1 MVSSSSSDSD
11 RNPKKRFSWIPS
23 DSSEESDILYEL
35 RRETEL
41 KCLNPIMLS
50 GKIQGNFLAII
61 SKLIKPFNVLE
72 IGTYTG
78 YSTLCIAKGLSPAG
92 MIHTIDKNEELLQ
105 IQNKYFEKSGL
116 RNQIKQYT
124 GDALAI
130 IPKLKFDF
138 DMVFLDADK
147 ENYVKYLELISPIL
161 KPGGVLLTD
170 NVLWHGKILESPEN
184 QDRVTRLI
192 DNFNKKILEDKSLKT
207 VMLPIRDGISL
218 TLKL

>member
-1 MVSSSSSDSD
+1 MDFSNKEIYNYIDNHSSD
-11 RNPKKRFSWIPS
+11 
-23 DSSEESDILYEL
+23 ESDILYEL

-61 SKLIKPFNVLE
+61 SKLIKPINVLE

-78 YSTLCIAKGLSPAG
+78 YSTLCIAEGLNPAG
-92 MIHTIDKNEELLQ
+92 IIHTIDKNEELLQ

-170 NVLWHGKILESPEN
+170 NVLWHGKILESSEN

>member
-1 MVSSSSSDSD
+1 MDFSNKEIYNYIDNHSSD
-11 RNPKKRFSWIPS
+11 
-23 DSSEESDILYEL
+23 ESDILYEL

-78 YSTLCIAKGLSPAG
+78 YSTLCIAKGLNPVG

>member
-1 MVSSSSSDSD
+1 MDFSNKEIYNYIDNHSSD
-11 RNPKKRFSWIPS
+11 
-23 DSSEESDILYEL
+23 ESNILYEL

-78 YSTLCIAKGLSPAG
+78 YSTLCIAKGLNPAG

-170 NVLWHGKILESPEN
+170 NVLWHGKILESSEN

>member
-1 MVSSSSSDSD
+1 MDFSNKEIYNYIDNHSSD
-11 RNPKKRFSWIPS
+11 
-23 DSSEESDILYEL
+23 ESDILYEL

-78 YSTLCIAKGLSPAG
+78 YSTLCIAEGLNPGG

>member
-1 MVSSSSSDSD
+1 MDFSNKEIYNYIDNHSSD
-11 RNPKKRFSWIPS
+11 
-23 DSSEESDILYEL
+23 ESDILYEL

-78 YSTLCIAKGLSPAG
+78 YSTLCIAKGLNPAG

-130 IPKLKFDF
+130 IPKLKFNF

>member
-1 MVSSSSSDSD
+1 MDFSNKEIYNYIDNHSS
-11 RNPKKRFSWIPS
+11 K
-23 DSSEESDILYEL
+23 ESDILYEL

-78 YSTLCIAKGLSPAG
+78 YSTLCIAEGLNPGG

-170 NVLWHGKILESPEN
+170 NVLWHGKILESSEN

-192 DNFNKKILEDKSLKT
+192 VNFNKKILEDKSLKT

>member
-1 MVSSSSSDSD
+1 MDFSNKEIYNYIDNHSSD
-11 RNPKKRFSWIPS
+11 
-23 DSSEESDILYEL
+23 ESDILYEL

-147 ENYVKYLELISPIL
+147 ENYVKYLELISPKL

-170 NVLWHGKILESPEN
+170 NVLWHGKVLESREN

>member
-1 MVSSSSSDSD
+1 MDFSNKEIYNYIDNHSSD
-11 RNPKKRFSWIPS
+11 
-23 DSSEESDILYEL
+23 ESDILYEL

-105 IQNKYFEKSGL
+105 IQNQYFEKSGL

>member
-1 MVSSSSSDSD
+1 MDFSNKEIYNYIDDHSSD
-11 RNPKKRFSWIPS
+11 
-23 DSSEESDILYEL
+23 ESDILYEL

>member
-1 MVSSSSSDSD
+1 MDFSNKEIYNYIDNHSSD
-11 RNPKKRFSWIPS
+11 
-23 DSSEESDILYEL
+23 ESDILYEL

-78 YSTLCIAKGLSPAG
+78 YSTLCIAKGLNSGG

-105 IQNKYFEKSGL
+105 IQNKYFKKSGL

-170 NVLWHGKILESPEN
+170 NVLWHGKILESPGN

>member
-1 MVSSSSSDSD
+1 MDFSNKEIYNYIDNHSSD
-11 RNPKKRFSWIPS
+11 
-23 DSSEESDILYEL
+23 ESDILYEL

-78 YSTLCIAKGLSPAG
+78 YSTLCIAKGLNPAG

-147 ENYVKYLELISPIL
+147 ENYIKYLELISPIL
-161 KPGGVLLTD
+161 KPGGILLTD
-170 NVLWHGKILESPEN
+170 NVLWHGKILESSEN